1 VLLPSGGI
9 VPRKGDGS
17 VSLSENTLSNA
28 DFMMEEIKKKLR
40 MASGAALKATKLNDE
55 QYEDLKDLYQMVAGK
70 SQFSISEIEAITV
83 ELGRLRKV

>member
-1 VLLPSGGI
+1 MRPGSGI
-9 VPRKGDGS
+9 RPRKGEDS
-17 VSLSENTLSNA
+17 MNLSENILSNV
-28 DFMMEEIKKKLR
+28 DFMMEAIKKKLR
-40 MASGAALKATKLNDE
+40 MASGAALKATQLNDE